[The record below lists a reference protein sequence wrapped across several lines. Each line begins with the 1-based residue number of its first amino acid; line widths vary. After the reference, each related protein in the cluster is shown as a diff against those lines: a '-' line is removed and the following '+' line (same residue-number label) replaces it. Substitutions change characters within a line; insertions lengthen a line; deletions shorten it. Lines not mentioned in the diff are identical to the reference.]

1 MAPPNIAVY
10 TSHEIKEILTSEAN
24 GTDKETVDTTVVKAW
39 MRNEKKISGMIL
51 KANLHNATFPSYDL
65 WRQYDTVPNTSF
77 VTGFD
82 TTFLMDNGWDSTRFT
97 FNSATNKMLF
107 FDTLTNAIG
116 DYSTGNVISKGD
128 VANYKGSF
136 NIDSI
141 SVANSYGNLIS

>member
-10 TSHEIKEILTSEAN
+10 TSHEKKEILTSEAN

-65 WRQYDTVPNTSF
+65 WRQYDTVPNSSF

-82 TTFLMDNGWDSTRFT
+82 TTILMDNAWNHSRFLFNSSFSKVLTSRFT
-97 FNSATNKMLF
+97 SSNKWNSSFFNLGSLSVFTRILNFFSCSA
-107 FDTLTNAIG
+107 
-116 DYSTGNVISKGD
+116 
-128 VANYKGSF
+128 
-136 NIDSI
+136 
-141 SVANSYGNLIS
+141 